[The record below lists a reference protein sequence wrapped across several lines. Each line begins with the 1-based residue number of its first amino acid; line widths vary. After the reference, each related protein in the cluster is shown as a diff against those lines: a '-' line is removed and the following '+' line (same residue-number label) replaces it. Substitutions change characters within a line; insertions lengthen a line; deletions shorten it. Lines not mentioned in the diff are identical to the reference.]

1 MWRKQVTEYHQEIRE
16 LFWPSFNISSVW
28 ILVLLPWTSPCLSFF
43 FFLKIPVLEEFN
55 APFKRKRT
63 LLALMDPEKTFEVW
77 LESTSQHTLTGWKNR
92 CQTKGTPCLLST
104 LLMFVPYPWLETKRL
119 KTSKHILL
127 FLENCWVMF
136 SRFLSSCKDLKYLEN
151 GKKTKKCESWDLTK
165 WTPNCKMC
173 KEMSSGECCE

>member
-1 MWRKQVTEYHQEIRE
+1 
-16 LFWPSFNISSVW
+16 
-28 ILVLLPWTSPCLSFF
+28 
-43 FFLKIPVLEEFN
+43 
-55 APFKRKRT
+55 
-63 LLALMDPEKTFEVW
+63 MDPEKTFEVW

-104 LLMFVPYPWLETKRL
+104 LLMFVPYSWLEPKRL
-119 KTSKHILL
+119 KTSKHLSL
-127 FLENCWVMF
+127 FLENCCVVF

-173 KEMSSGECCE
+173 KEMSSGECCEQECQWFGHSAVVSFRAPTFSFIFFFWDLAN